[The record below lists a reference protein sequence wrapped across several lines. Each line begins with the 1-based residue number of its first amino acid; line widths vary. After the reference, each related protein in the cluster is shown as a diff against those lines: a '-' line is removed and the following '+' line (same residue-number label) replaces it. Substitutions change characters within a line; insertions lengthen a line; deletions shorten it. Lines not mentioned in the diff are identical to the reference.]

1 MTNNRGKNGDTQSVL
16 GFTVDFDSGYLFHLF
31 GKLFVKL

>member
-16 GFTVDFDSGYLFHLF
+16 RFEVDLDRGYFIDI
-31 GKLFVKL
+31 FV